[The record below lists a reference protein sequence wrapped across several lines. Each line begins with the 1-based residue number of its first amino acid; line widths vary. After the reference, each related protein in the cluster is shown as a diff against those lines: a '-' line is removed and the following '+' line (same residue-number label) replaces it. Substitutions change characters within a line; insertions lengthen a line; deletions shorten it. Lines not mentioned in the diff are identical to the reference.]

1 MSDQLDKIIRERVS
15 INEAAYKRVSKIVQT
30 LPTLRFATEE
40 EIESAKKEISH
51 ALSNYEVSILKF
63 QLQKSASGKEI
74 VQYEVEQSEIRET
87 YDKGK
92 TVTYN
97 LECELS
103 DARILRS
110 QLEEYD
116 KFTRKMA
123 SDRLRTRA
131 ETTKALQRL
140 EEDIKELEQQKEEY
154 AMVWTARREQ
164 FSEIVS
170 ALQGMQRQIREEKEE
185 QDRREGMDETEEGE
199 AVEAPKS
206 GMQSVFMSAS
216 GTATP
221 NPVTVST
228 ARGEVAEAIKSET
241 TSYEV
246 EAPPETAASLPGAS
260 DEDKM
265 DTS

>member
-1 MSDQLDKIIRERVS
+1 MSDQLDKIIRERVT
-15 INEAAYKRVSKIVQT
+15 INEVAYKRVFKTIQT
-30 LPTLRFATEE
+30 LPALRFSSKE
-40 EIESAKKEISH
+40 EIESAKKEINH
-51 ALSNYEVSILKF
+51 ALSNYEVSILKS
-63 QLQKSASGKEI
+63 QLQKGASGKEI
-74 VQYEVEQSEIRET
+74 VQYEAEQSEIRET

-92 TVTYN
+92 AVTYD
-97 LECELS
+97 LERELS

-123 SDRLRTRA
+123 TDRLRTRA

-140 EEDIKELEQQKEEY
+140 EEDIKELELQKEEY

-164 FSEIVS
+164 FAEIVS
-170 ALQGMQRQIREEKEE
+170 ALQGMQKQIREEKEE

-199 AVEAPKS
+199 AVEVPKS
-206 GMQSVFMSAS
+206 GTQSVLMPAS
-216 GTATP
+216 GAATP
-221 NPVTVST
+221 TLST
-228 ARGEVAEAIKSET
+228 ARGEVVEAIKADS
-241 TSYEV
+241 TSGEV
-246 EAPPETAASLPGAS
+246 EVPPETAAALPGAN